1 MANVTQT
8 YTSQMKT
15 VDALWTLIQEQAQSV
30 KDILYSRMKAEEEA
44 KQSAQERC
52 VRESLERAFA
62 ELEDAKQSGRELPG
76 ARSLF
81 ELMDRS

>member
-1 MANVTQT
+1 MVNVTQT

-44 KQSAQERC
+44 KKCAQELY

-62 ELEDAKQSGRELPG
+62 ELEEAKRCGRELPE
-76 ARSLF
+76 AHTLF
-81 ELMDRS
+81 ELMDKS

>member
-44 KQSAQERC
+44 KQSAQERY

-76 ARSLF
+76 ARSLIAQ
-81 ELMDRS
+81 LQK

>member
-44 KQSAQERC
+44 KQSAQERY
-52 VRESLERAFA
+52 VRESLERAFS

-76 ARSLF
+76 ARSLIAQ
-81 ELMDRS
+81 LQK

>member
-8 YTSQMKT
+8 YSSQMKT
-15 VDALWTLIQEQAQSV
+15 VDALWTLIQGQAQSV
-30 KDILYSRMKAEEEA
+30 KDILYSRMKAEEDA
-44 KQSAQERC
+44 KKSAQEMY
-52 VRESLERAFA
+52 VRESLGRAFA
-62 ELEDAKQSGRELPG
+62 ELEDAKQSGRELPD